1 MKSNGILPTRT
12 EKSHSKHHRNGDPLA
27 PFRLPAESDHGNV
40 KAMRAIFLGT
50 ADGHTSAR
58 REHSGILLQ
67 TKETSILLD
76 CGAAAA
82 RFLLGKKIEADV
94 PEMLW
99 ISHMH
104 SDHNGLI
111 SQLIQSLWL
120 RTRRAPLHVFGP
132 AMILEQLADWLEKC
146 LLFPELIGFPIEW
159 HPVRPGK
166 PFQHGPFQMTAF
178 ATEHLDNLASH
189 FKRAYPKTCFD
200 CYGLVIDYEGQR
212 YVYSADLAHPIEL
225 APALNRGKVAALM
238 CELTHFPER
247 DLFRE
252 MAKHAVKS
260 VWITHYPD
268 HLVRREAEIKS
279 IAREEKFKGDVHLM
293 HDRVAHEI

>member
-1 MKSNGILPTRT
+1 
-12 EKSHSKHHRNGDPLA
+12 
-27 PFRLPAESDHGNV
+27 
-40 KAMRAIFLGT
+40 MRAIFLGT

-67 TKETSILLD
+67 AEDSSLLLD

-82 RFLLGKKIEADV
+82 RFFLFKKIEADV
-94 PEMLW
+94 PEILW

-104 SDHNGLI
+104 SDHTGQV

-120 RTRRAPLHVFGP
+120 RTRRAPLHILGP
-132 AMILEQLADWLEKC
+132 AAVLDDMKEWLEKC
-146 LLFPELIGFPIEW
+146 LLFPELIGFPIHW
-159 HPVRPGK
+159 TPVKPGK
-166 PFQHGPFQMTAF
+166 PHVHGPFTFTAF
-178 ATEHLDNLASH
+178 ATQHLTSLASH

-200 CYGLVIDYEGQR
+200 CYGVLIEHEDKR

-225 APALNRGKVAALM
+225 VPALKGGKTTALL

-247 DLFRE
+247 ELFKE
-252 MAKHAVKS
+252 VSKYPVQS

-268 HLVRREAEIKS
+268 HLVRREAELKL
-279 IAREEKFKGDVHLM
+279 IAREEKFRGEVHLM

>member
-1 MKSNGILPTRT
+1 
-12 EKSHSKHHRNGDPLA
+12 
-27 PFRLPAESDHGNV
+27 
-40 KAMRAIFLGT
+40 MRAIFLGT
-50 ADGHTSAR
+50 ADGHTSAK

-67 TKETSILLD
+67 TKESSLLLD

-94 PEMLW
+94 PEILF

-132 AMILEQLADWLEKC
+132 AMILEQLEDWLAEMPP
-146 LLFPELIGFPIEW
+146 FPELIGFPLSGTRSSRASRF
-159 HPVRPGK
+159 PTGR
-166 PFQHGPFQMTAF
+166 FQMTAF
-178 ATEHLDNLASH
+178 ATEHLHNLARPLQARLSEH
-189 FKRAYPKTCFD
+189 LLRLLWPDHRLRRPA
-200 CYGLVIDYEGQR
+200 L
-212 YVYSADLAHPIEL
+212 VYSADLAHPVEL
-225 APALNRGKVAALM
+225 TPALTGGKVSALM

-252 MAKHAVKS
+252 MAKHAVRS
-260 VWITHYPD
+260 LWITHYPD
-268 HLVRREAEIKS
+268 HLVRREPS
-279 IAREEKFKGDVHLM
+279 
-293 HDRVAHEI
+293 